1 MNRRPSP
8 SRTRRVVLAAI
19 FSGRRVLRTVF
30 STEYS
35 AHAIPPSAFPRIS
48 TARTCN
54 CAVPPSPR
62 SPHTPAR
69 PRALPPLLVCALA
82 LPPLTITTRRADH
95 AASRCRVADRL
106 APASPLAKSAASLSE
121 LLRLCPPPALAAP
134 GLDAAA
140 PSAAGSSVG
149 PAPPCEA
156 RAAQP
161 ARVRRATGVR
171 DASADA
177 DARGRAAHLGG
188 GANGE
193 LAQWLCVVAS
203 SLALM
208 TTCVHA
214 RPAYTRVCHGLTCS
228 MMLLSPCAQGGGRR
242 GCRVQRP

>member
-1 MNRRPSP
+1 MARGG
-8 SRTRRVVLAAI
+8 AI
-19 FSGRRVLRTVF
+19 LREPASVPLREHGASFWQRYSAEGEILRTVWPL
-30 STEYS
+30 STLHTPS
-35 AHAIPPSAFPRIS
+35 TPSAFPRIS

-54 CAVPPSPR
+54 CAAPPSPR

-69 PRALPPLLVCALA
+69 PRALRPLLVCALA

-188 GANGE
+188 GAKGE

-208 TTCVHA
+208 TTCIH
-214 RPAYTRVCHGLTCS
+214 TCPS
-228 MMLLSPCAQGGGRR
+228 CLHSC
-242 GCRVQRP
+242 V